1 MSAFVDQ
8 WMLQFSDPSKWLA
21 LLAPSPAP
29 ASDPSHLRLRTLFS
43 AVYQLPATAIVQDV
57 TTDAVKTQ
65 VRSLVIQR
73 PVFAPK
79 RVQGVWTQTSPTY
92 ARTDVAYDGSPDS
105 QPIWVDASAEIVGL
119 TAVVNF
125 VDADAIAS
133 FALRRGTDSTGSY
146 QYAADLTLAPPQGP
160 GTPVPFSVNV
170 AVLLRETVDLAAVL
184 RDAKLA
190 RGALERSVAFQG
202 DEGGPEMLTPYAPV
216 VVFPGPEPTNVA
228 ALQSFFAAQ
237 GVLVLFQSPS

>member
-8 WMLQFSDPSKWLA
+8 WMLQFSDPSQWLP

-29 ASDPSHLRLRTLFS
+29 ASDPNHLRLRTLFS
-43 AVYQLPATAIVQDV
+43 SVYQLQASAIVQDV

-65 VRSLVIQR
+65 VRGLVIQR
-73 PVFAPK
+73 PVFPPK
-79 RVQGVWTQTSPTY
+79 RVQGTWTQTSPEY
-92 ARTDVAYDGSPDS
+92 ARTDVAYDGAPDP
-105 QPIWVDASAEIVGL
+105 QPIWVDASAEVVGL
-119 TAVVNF
+119 TALVNF

-133 FALRRGTDSTGSY
+133 FALRRGTDTTGSY
-146 QYAADLTLAPPQGP
+146 QFIADLTLAPPQGP

-190 RGALERSVAFQG
+190 RGELERSLAFQG
-202 DEGGPEMLTPYAPV
+202 SAGGPEMLTPYAPV
-216 VVFPGPEPTNVA
+216 VVFPGPEPANVL

-237 GVLVLFQSPS
+237 GVLAIFQSPS